1 MTCLRAIGGILVLGT
16 AALAAFGLVTGDH
29 RNTLAAEAGADQQQ
43 AEQQQAQ
50 QTETEQKQ
58 TEQKQA
64 DQKEQPAAEAEQ
76 SLRHFMRMKLS
87 ASSMIL
93 EGLAVED
100 FGLIKQGAAKL
111 NEMSTAEKWRV
122 SNDALYRNFSGDFQR
137 VTKDLVKAA
146 EDENLDRAALKWVDA
161 TMGCI
166 ECHRYARGMF
176 IASAQTLD
184 SEQK

>member
-1 MTCLRAIGGILVLGT
+1 MMTCLRAICGMLVLGT
-16 AALAAFGLVTGDH
+16 AALAAFGLVT
-29 RNTLAAEAGADQQQ
+29 ADDSKPST
-43 AEQQQAQ
+43 AEQNSKEPKAA
-50 QTETEQKQ
+50 EQKQ
-58 TEQKQA
+58 N
-64 DQKEQPAAEAEQ
+64 PAAEPDQ

-87 ASSMIL
+87 ASSMVL
-93 EGLAVED
+93 EGLAIED
-100 FGLIKQGAAKL
+100 FTLIKQGATKL

-137 VTKDLVKAA
+137 VTQDLVKAA

-176 IASAQTLD
+176 LASAPTSD
-184 SEQK
+184 AEQK

>member
-16 AALAAFGLVTGDH
+16 AIATFGYVT
-29 RNTLAAEAGADQQQ
+29 ADDKKPQAPNQQ
-43 AEQQQAQ
+43 AEEKKAD
-50 QTETEQKQ
+50 Q
-58 TEQKQA
+58 TEQ
-64 DQKEQPAAEAEQ
+64 PATESEQ

-93 EGLAVED
+93 EGLAIED
-100 FGLIKQGAAKL
+100 FGLIKQGATKL

-176 IASAQTLD
+176 IASTQTPN

>member
-1 MTCLRAIGGILVLGT
+1 MTCLRAICGILVLGT
-16 AALAAFGLVTGDH
+16 AAFATLGLVTADDKQPQG
-29 RNTLAAEAGADQQQ
+29 AKQKAE
-43 AEQQQAQ
+43 
-50 QTETEQKQ
+50 ET
-58 TEQKQA
+58 
-64 DQKEQPAAEAEQ
+64 QKEQPEQKDQPAAEREQ

-137 VTKDLVKAA
+137 VTKDLVQAA

-166 ECHRYARGMF
+166 ECHRYARGIF
-176 IASAQTLD
+176 IASAQTPD
-184 SEQK
+184 REQK

>member
-1 MTCLRAIGGILVLGT
+1 MTCLRAVGGVLVLG
-16 AALAAFGLVTGDH
+16 LAAFATWEIVT
-29 RNTLAAEAGADQQQ
+29 ADDEKPQPQKEQQ
-43 AEQQQAQ
+43 AESQ
-50 QTETEQKQ
+50 EQK
-58 TEQKQA
+58 KQP
-64 DQKEQPAAEAEQ
+64 PAERDQ
-76 SLRHFMRMKLS
+76 SLRHFMRLKLT

-93 EGLAVED
+93 EGLSVED
-100 FGLIKQGAAKL
+100 FGLIKQGASKL
-111 NEMSTAEKWRV
+111 NEMSTTEKWRV

-176 IASAQTLD
+176 IASADKLD
-184 SEQK
+184 TK